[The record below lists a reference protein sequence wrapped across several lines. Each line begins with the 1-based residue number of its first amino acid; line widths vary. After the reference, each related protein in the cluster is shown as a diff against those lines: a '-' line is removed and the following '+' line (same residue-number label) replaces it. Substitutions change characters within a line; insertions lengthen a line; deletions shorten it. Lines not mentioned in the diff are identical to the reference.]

1 MAEPTT
7 QEPTP
12 LLRPEAVVV
21 DTSFFT
27 NPQTRE
33 SLGESTQAAFRTF
46 VERARALQDRVQFFM
61 PPSVFEELT
70 HFLDVSALPRDTE
83 LILRLRPP
91 RRFQIVVPGF
101 LLYELIDEIRERIN
115 RGLRVA
121 EEAVRSTQDQDVAAT
136 LNALRNRYRRALREG
151 IIDSREDVDL
161 ILLAMELDAALL
173 TSDQGIMRWAE
184 RLGVRMVHPEAFV
197 ELLMRQHED

>member
-1 MAEPTT
+1 MPETP
-7 QEPTP
+7 EPTP

-27 NPQTRE
+27 NPQTRAG
-33 SLGESTQAAFRTF
+33 LGDTTEAAFRMF
-46 VERARALQDRVQFFM
+46 VDRARHLQDRVQFYM

-70 HFLDVSALPRDTE
+70 HFLDPGTLPRDTE

-121 EEAVRSTQDQDVAAT
+121 EEAVRSTQEQDVAAT
-136 LNALRNRYRRALREG
+136 INALRNRYRRALREG

-184 RLGVRMVHPEAFV
+184 RLGVRIVHPEAFV
-197 ELLMRQHED
+197 ELLLEQHED